1 MNRTLLQAQLMYNDM
16 GKSEKKVADWLFSHS
31 GEILPYSITDLASK
45 CDSSEAT
52 IVRFSKRLGCSG
64 YQELKIVLAQELDKK
79 VIVPIQ
85 EELPHI

>member
-52 IVRFSKRLGCSG
+52 IVRFSKQSS
-64 YQELKIVLAQELDKK
+64 AP
-79 VIVPIQ
+79 VIVGI
-85 EELPHI
+85 ITFFSCSWARISFSS